1 MALTCTVEG
10 PNSPTFSI
18 IWFRRRNNRD
28 EELQDSQQR
37 VDIYVTVS
45 PNQGGT
51 AQFTRR
57 GSRLSL
63 SPLNEVNDVGQY
75 WCQVRLENGTLFQ
88 EKSNI
93 LTLSAEEEYQY
104 LSPCGSLDDEIEQ
117 MNCLQILQIM
127 GPSGIDGDTSTTAG
141 SVVLSMS
148 SVKPENNS
156 QNPTAVYILLAVIVV
171 FTTLIILLMIVL
183 AILLRCNTSSE
194 APTHEDM
201 DNGHLEQ
208 QEVTVEHQSHALET
222 SPVNQNETVDVNENI
237 AYHTMGK
244 IKLNENISYATNIP
258 HRPATAPEYMEIK
271 NDNI

>member
-1 MALTCTVEG
+1 M
-10 PNSPTFSI
+10 
-18 IWFRRRNNRD
+18 
-28 EELQDSQQR
+28 
-37 VDIYVTVS
+37 
-45 PNQGGT
+45 
-51 AQFTRR
+51 
-57 GSRLSL
+57 
-63 SPLNEVNDVGQY
+63 
-75 WCQVRLENGTLFQ
+75 RLENGTLFP
-88 EKSNI
+88 ENCNI
-93 LTLSAEEEYQY
+93 LALGAKEQY
-104 LSPCGSLDDEIEQ
+104 LNLACCGISDGHVDQLD
-117 MNCLQILQIM
+117 CLQMLHIM
-127 GPSGIDGDTSTTAG
+127 GSSGTDGDTSTTAG